1 MHGTEY
7 PHRMS
12 GLCLVKDMV
21 YGLVHRVHALHN
33 VQSGATPSWKVL
45 WPDMPHAI
53 YPMHMLVFNAWTF
66 G

>member
-1 MHGTEY
+1 M
-7 PHRMS
+7 
-12 GLCLVKDMV
+12 GLYIGYMLCTI
-21 YGLVHRVHALHN
+21 